1 MRREDKVEDL
11 KVPGDSH
18 AKEETQVY
26 QHLVPPLVGAV
37 TGARAR
43 TTNIETVLKLKRIV
57 IAVPCHSFWKGH

>member
-1 MRREDKVEDL
+1 MRREGKVEDL

-26 QHLVPPLVGAV
+26 QHLVPPLVGA
-37 TGARAR
+37 R
-43 TTNIETVLKLKRIV
+43 TTNIETVFKLKRIV

>member
-1 MRREDKVEDL
+1 MRREGKVEDL

-43 TTNIETVLKLKRIV
+43 TTNM
-57 IAVPCHSFWKGH
+57 